1 MSHEIYCFYLPNLAT
16 LWVELLG
23 NKIGYSF
30 CSPPSPHSPPPPAS
44 LPSWDIDGIAGIS
57 ATILVY
63 EVRMAEEDRILGS
76 LMTPYLLTL
85 CVRINH

>member
-1 MSHEIYCFYLPNLAT
+1 MGGASGKQDRI
-16 LWVELLG
+16 LLLL
-23 NKIGYSF
+23 
-30 CSPPSPHSPPPPAS
+30 PPPPPLPLP

-57 ATILVY
+57 ATILDH

-76 LMTPYLLTL
+76 LMTTYLLTL